1 MKYIKRR
8 KVAIIGAGNVG
19 ASIAYSLTIQNTA
32 DEIILIDVD
41 YKKAVSEA
49 ADIRHGIPSEGDVEV
64 YAGDYKDC
72 KDCDLIVITAG
83 RNRKVGESRLDL
95 ISGNTVILKNIIN
108 QLIKVYTKGV
118 IMLVSNPV
126 DILAYQCISQMG
138 LPDGKVFGTGCMLD
152 TSRLARVF
160 ADYVGVS
167 TKDVQINIVGEHGEG
182 QIPIWSRAEIQG
194 MNLKEYCKKN
204 ALILDK
210 QEKNILTEKV
220 KRMGADIIQGKNV
233 TNYGIATCVS
243 YLANAILNQYSIN
256 APVSTVFQGEY
267 GIADVSLSIPSV
279 IGGNGVEK
287 RLVDENWDDEEIEQL
302 RKVAEKIKG
311 ILKMI

>member
-1 MKYIKRR
+1 M
-8 KVAIIGAGNVG
+8 
-19 ASIAYSLTIQNTA
+19 
-32 DEIILIDVD
+32 
-41 YKKAVSEA
+41 
-49 ADIRHGIPSEGDVEV
+49 
-64 YAGDYKDC
+64 
-72 KDCDLIVITAG
+72 
-83 RNRKVGESRLDL
+83 
-95 ISGNTVILKNIIN
+95 
-108 QLIKVYTKGV
+108 
-118 IMLVSNPV
+118 
-126 DILAYQCISQMG
+126 
-138 LPDGKVFGTGCMLD
+138 PDGKVFGTGCMLD